1 MLIDSN
7 APKNMWSEAALAAVY
22 LLNRCPT
29 RSLDNLKTPAEM
41 WLEIPPKLD
50 KIRVF
55 GCKAY
60 VWIPH
65 QCHKKLDVRSKKT
78 IMVGYAP
85 NGYRLWDIQNSKV
98 IIARDAKF
106 EESCFPYSFI
116 QKELKNEVRRE

>member
-1 MLIDSN
+1 
-7 APKNMWSEAALAAVY
+7 
-22 LLNRCPT
+22 
-29 RSLDNLKTPAEM
+29 M

-65 QCHKKLDVRSKKT
+65 QCRKKLDVRSKKT

-85 NGYRLWDIQNSKV
+85 NVYRLWDIKNRKI
-98 IIARDAKF
+98 IIARDVIF

-116 QKELKNEVRRE
+116 QKEQIGRAHV